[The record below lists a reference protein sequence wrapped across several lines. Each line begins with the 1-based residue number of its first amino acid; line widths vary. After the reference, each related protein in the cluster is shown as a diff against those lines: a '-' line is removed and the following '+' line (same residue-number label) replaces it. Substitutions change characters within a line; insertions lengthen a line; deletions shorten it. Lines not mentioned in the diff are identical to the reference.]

1 MSKRR
6 PRRRPSPPG
15 TDRLGAAPAHRAAT
29 KPGTTPT
36 GDGPAVPVA
45 GRLDAVSGHRAL
57 LLRVEDAAAALG
69 IGRTKTYELIAT
81 GELEVVHIGRC
92 CRVPIDALEAYVAG
106 LRGIRETGP
115 GDSLRLRPTRS
126 APRNRA

>member
-1 MSKRR
+1 MGETDI
-6 PRRRPSPPG
+6 SPQPWG
-15 TDRLGAAPAHRAAT
+15 KCGGKSRAPAASI
-29 KPGTTPT
+29 
-36 GDGPAVPVA
+36 VPV
-45 GRLDAVSGHRAL
+45 VAL
-57 LLRVEDAAAALG
+57 AADALG
-69 IGRTKTYELIAT
+69 IGRTKTYELIAA